1 MSDYTPEDIVKY
13 SMSGDATQAQD
24 TIKGVLANKVMKA
37 LEAKKAEVAQAMFNN
52 AIVGEKP
59 EVNVPNVQAPT
70 PLVKPDNGM
79 TTVPETDVPA
89 E

>member
-1 MSDYTPEDIVKY
+1 
-13 SMSGDATQAQD
+13 
-24 TIKGVLANKVMKA
+24 MKA

-59 EVNVPNVQAPT
+59 EIEVPNVQAPT

>member
-1 MSDYTPEDIVKY
+1 MSDYTPEDIVKH
-13 SMSGDATQAQD
+13 SLKGNGADVKDAIQ
-24 TIKGVLANKVMKA
+24 GVLADKVMRA